1 MTLRTRTIA
10 IALALGLLLGLGAT
24 SAQSQDRLT
33 MRIATAAN
41 PADYHAGA
49 LYVFKEY
56 LERAV
61 PGRFN
66 VEIYP
71 SASLFQQGTEPAALQ
86 RGNLE
91 ATLLSAQD
99 ISRQVAPV
107 SALTAGYLV
116 RDPAHL
122 CEIWSGDVGTELKS
136 LVADEMGIQILE
148 VFYLGTRQLTMRRPI
163 DVQTPADLAGVK
175 LRMPDSQAW
184 LFLGNALGADAT
196 PLAFGELYLA
206 LQTGTV
212 DGQDNPLPSVVV
224 NKFYE
229 VSQQVILTSHLVDGV
244 LFAISD
250 TFWNRLDASEQQIM
264 RDASRA
270 AALFN
275 NLNRIRA
282 EREVVEYL
290 EGQGLSVV
298 TPDVN
303 AFRETVQD
311 AYLNSSFSDTWLPGF
326 VDTVNALEP
335 RSACQF

>member
-1 MTLRTRTIA
+1 MNLRFRLTLL
-10 IALALGLLLGLGAT
+10 ALVLGLLLGLG
-24 SAQSQDRLT
+24 SAFAQDRLT

-41 PADYHAGA
+41 PQDFHAGA

-56 LERAV
+56 VERAM

-71 SASLFQQGTEPAALQ
+71 SATLFQQGTEPAALQ

-91 ATLLSAQD
+91 ATLISAQD

-116 RDPAHL
+116 RDPSHL
-122 CEIWSGDVGTELKS
+122 CEIWNGDIGDDLKA
-136 LVADEMGIQILE
+136 LVDAQMGIQILD
-148 VFYLGTRQLTMRRPI
+148 VFYLGTRQLNLRRVR

-212 DGQDNPLPSVVV
+212 DGQDNPLPSTVV

-229 VSQQVILTSHLVDGV
+229 VTQQIVLTSHLVDGV

-250 TFWNRLDASEQQIM
+250 IFWAKLNPSEQQVM
-264 RDASRA
+264 NDGARA

-282 EREVVEYL
+282 EGENVAFL
-290 EGQGLSVV
+290 ESQGLTVT
-298 TPDVN
+298 TPDVA
-303 AFRETVQD
+303 AFRAAVQS
-311 AYLNSSFSDTWLPGF
+311 AYLNSSFSSNWLPGF
-326 VDTVNALEP
+326 VDRVNAVEAGP
-335 RSACQF
+335 ACQF

>member
-1 MTLRTRTIA
+1 MTLRLRLT
-10 IALALGLLLGLGAT
+10 ALTLVFGLLLSLG
-24 SAQSQDRLT
+24 SAFAQERLT

-41 PADYHAGA
+41 PQDFHAGA

-56 LERAV
+56 VERAI

-66 VEIYP
+66 IEIYP
-71 SASLFQQGTEPAALQ
+71 SATLFQQGAEPAALQ

-116 RDPAHL
+116 RDPNHL
-122 CEIWSGDVGTELKS
+122 CQIWNGDIGDDLKS
-136 LVADEMGIQILE
+136 LVGAEMDIQILD
-148 VFYLGTRQLTMRRPI
+148 VFYLGTRQLNLRRVTN
-163 DVQTPADLAGVK
+163 VQTPADLAGIK

-212 DGQDNPLPSVVV
+212 DGQDNPLPSTVV

-229 VSQQVILTSHLVDGV
+229 VTEQIVLTSHLVDGV
-244 LFAISD
+244 LLALSN
-250 TFWNRLDASEQQIM
+250 TFWNALSPSEQQVM
-264 RDASRA
+264 RDGARA
-270 AALFN
+270 GALFN

-282 EREVVEYL
+282 EGENVAFL
-290 EGQGLSVV
+290 ESEGLTVT
-298 TPDVN
+298 TPDVA
-303 AFRETVQD
+303 AFRTTVQA
-311 AYLNSSFSDTWLPGF
+311 AYLTSTFSSNWLPGF
-326 VDTVNALEP
+326 VDRVNAVEAGP
-335 RSACQF
+335 TCQF